1 MVESMPS
8 NLSQKATKIMEDQK
22 GSCSQ
27 AVFATYGEHL
37 SSGKVDFE
45 TGMQI
50 ASAFSGGIARTGSMC
65 GALTGALMA
74 LGLKYNDPEKYNQI
88 NEVAGKFMD
97 EFVSLNGSTI
107 CRELIKHDLLTEEDL
122 QQAFKTG
129 AFDNCTKYVEDAT
142 KILDK
147 LLDIDV

>member
-1 MVESMPS
+1 VVTSMPS
-8 NLSQKATKIMEDQK
+8 TLSQKATKIMEDQK

-37 SSGKVDFE
+37 SSGGVDFE
-45 TGMQI
+45 TGMKI

-74 LGLKYNDPEKYNQI
+74 LGLKFNDAEKYNQI
-88 NEVAGKFMD
+88 NVVAVKLLD
-97 EFVSLNGSTI
+97 EFESINESTI
-107 CRELIKHDLLTEEDL
+107 CRQLINHDLLTEEDL
-122 QQAFKTG
+122 KQAFKTG
-129 AFDNCTKYVEDAT
+129 AFDNCTKYVEDVT

-147 LLDIDV
+147 LIASDL